1 MSQDIEATI
10 DQRPIEATIGDNT
23 IQSTIGDNIIEAT
36 IDQRPIN
43 ATIGEDI
50 QVDVNGAILQM
61 NGLVDGDYGDIA
73 VSNNGG
79 TMTITQTALN
89 SKQNTL
95 VSGTNIK
102 TINNESILG
111 SGNLTIS
118 NGGGSTAETFET
130 VSKNLKAYPATLN
143 YINGTL
149 TSIVYTIPT
158 GTITKTL
165 NYTSGTLTSIVLS
178 GNTPAGIDL
187 IKSLGYTGNTLTSIT
202 YS

>member
-10 DQRPIEATIGDNT
+10 DQRPIEVTIGDNT

-50 QVDVNGAILQM
+50 QVDVNGAIVQ
-61 NGLVDGDYGDIA
+61 
-73 VSNNGG
+73 
-79 TMTITQTALN
+79 
-89 SKQNTL
+89 
-95 VSGTNIK
+95 
-102 TINNESILG
+102 IN
-111 SGNLTIS
+111 
-118 NGGGSTAETFET
+118 GSTAETFET
-130 VSKNLKAYPATLN
+130 VSKNLKAYPATFN
-143 YINGTL
+143 YTNGTL
-149 TSIVYTIPT
+149 TSIVYTLPS

-178 GNTPAGIDL
+178 GDTPAGIDL
-187 IKSLGYTGNTLTSIT
+187 TKTLGYTSGDLTSIT